1 MNEDLVSQIDC
12 EKEIKYLEKQ
22 MQNFAAMT
30 SETEHEK
37 VQCHKSAG
45 SFQHKPFCDSMP
57 TAEGDT

>member
-1 MNEDLVSQIDC
+1 
-12 EKEIKYLEKQ
+12 

-57 TAEGDT
+57 TAEGDTQSDHIRRD